1 MIAPMIAA
9 AGIMGAAGLGSAA
22 LSAFGS
28 NRGSSSQQVTSL
40 PAYMRDASGHA
51 VAIAKDKATS
61 SVVPWDWDRRVAP
74 LTSGYTQAA
83 NMAKGNPYQQYQ
95 GSVGTGIYGLQ
106 SAGGAYG
113 RPNSYLGQLSR
124 GQATNTTSWPSQQ
137 NREQYMSPY
146 IRGALDPVARE
157 MRRSSEFER
166 LRNETGARNSGA
178 FGGTR
183 EALLES
189 ERRRNLNQNVSDM
202 YAGGLQNAYES
213 GMGAYQLDASRSL
226 ESQKANAAAGMNM
239 FVQGQGAYKGLG
251 NMATQGGN
259 LTTAQLQQLTNTSAP
274 LQAHQQSKWDANTLE
289 FNRTQNYYDDAIKTY
304 QAATSLPHEGI
315 NMANTH
321 YPSNPLAAGL
331 GGAFAGAGIA
341 NQMGLFG
348 GAYSPQQPAMG
359 PVNAGGI
366 DINVPW
372 YMRESGWAG
381 GRGSG
386 GGGAYDAQSWLM
398 NPA

>member
-1 MIAPMIAA
+1 MPFPIAA
-9 AGIMGAAGLGSAA
+9 AGIMAAGALGGAAI
-22 LSAFGS
+22 SAFGS

-239 FVQGQGAYKGLG
+239 FGQGVGAYKGLG

-289 FNRTQNYYDDAIKTY
+289 FNRQQNYYDDAIKTY

-331 GGAFAGAGIA
+331 GGAFTGAGIA
-341 NQMGLFG
+341 NQMGLFN
-348 GAYSPQQPAMG
+348 GAYAPQQSAMG
-359 PVNAGGI
+359 PIGMPGFGG
-366 DINVPW
+366 
-372 YMRESGWAG
+372 MRP
-381 GRGSG
+381 SG
-386 GGGAYDAQSWLM
+386 GMGSYNTPDYM
-398 NPA
+398 NTDYWVR